1 MLMYVFSEVKQRLDD
16 SESILEKNQ
25 AVLTSNTELLK
36 CYKIWIYGLR
46 AVLLSHLGLEQDM
59 QRYAQSLSTYLNQIQ
74 NMNLKL
80 LLTRDLE
87 SKLNAINFEALAKN
101 NRSRIPM
108 VTLVRSVQA
117 MICNVKEPAA
127 GMQAILNEEVCAAAS
142 EDAQMAPINN
152 SYLIFEDFESYNN
165 SGAFFT

>member
-1 MLMYVFSEVKQRLDD
+1 MM
-16 SESILEKNQ
+16 LEKNQ
-25 AVLTSNTELLK
+25 AVLTSNLELLK

-87 SKLNAINFEALAKN
+87 SKLNAINFEVLAKN
-101 NRSRIPM
+101 NRSRIPL
-108 VTLVRSVQA
+108 VTLVRSVQS
-117 MICNVKEPAA
+117 MISNVKEPSA

-142 EDAQMAPINN
+142 EDAQMVVNN

-165 SGAFFT
+165 NGAFFT